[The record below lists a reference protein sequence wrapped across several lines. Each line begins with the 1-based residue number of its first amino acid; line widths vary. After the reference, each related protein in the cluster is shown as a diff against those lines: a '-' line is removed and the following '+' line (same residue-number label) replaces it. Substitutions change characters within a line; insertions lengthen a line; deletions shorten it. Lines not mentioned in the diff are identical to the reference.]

1 MSYVVQCD
9 FMSLPLLCS
18 PKHAEVQGLKFKP
31 GNAVITSVKDPT
43 DLRFARIE
51 ELFIVNS
58 NVVLGL
64 QTLNVVEYCNHYH
77 SWIEVSPVLLTLQ
90 IKDIQ
95 SRQFLFFVLFEDLFG
110 NIFI

>member
-1 MSYVVQCD
+1 MLCNVISCLYLYCVVQ
-9 FMSLPLLCS
+9 
-18 PKHAEVQGLKFKP
+18 VQGLKFKP

-43 DLRFARIE
+43 DLHFARIE
-51 ELFIVNS
+51 LFVVNS

-77 SWIEVSPVLLTLQ
+77 SWIVEVSPVLLALQ

-95 SRQFLFFVLFEDLFG
+95 SRQVLTFRPVQDLFG
-110 NIFI
+110 NSFI